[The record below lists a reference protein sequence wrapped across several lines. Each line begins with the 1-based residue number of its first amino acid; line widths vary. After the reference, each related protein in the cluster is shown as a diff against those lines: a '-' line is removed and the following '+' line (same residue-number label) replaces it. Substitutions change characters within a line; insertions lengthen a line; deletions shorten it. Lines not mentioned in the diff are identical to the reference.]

1 MSAATHR
8 LQSAECRPAA
18 CRQICPQRLRVHAMF
33 RLIPREEK
41 FFEMFEASARNIH
54 RGAYLLREMMEQY
67 RDPEKQADAIMEV
80 EHQGDTITHDII
92 HKLNQTFI
100 TPIDREDIYA
110 LSSALDDVLDL
121 IESVS
126 DRMVMYKIKEPTE
139 TARRLAGIIFK
150 SAEEI
155 VKGVGLLKAL
165 GDVGPYC
172 IEINRLENEADRVS
186 RDAVADLFENVRDP
200 ILVLKWKE
208 LYEHLEEAT
217 DRCEDVANILE
228 NIVLKNS

>member
-1 MSAATHR
+1 
-8 LQSAECRPAA
+8 
-18 CRQICPQRLRVHAMF
+18 MF

-165 GDVGPYC
+165 GDVRPYC

>member
-1 MSAATHR
+1 
-8 LQSAECRPAA
+8 
-18 CRQICPQRLRVHAMF
+18 MF

-41 FFEMFEASARNIH
+41 FYEMFEAAAKNID
-54 RGAYLLREMMEQY
+54 RGAGFLQEMMEHY
-67 RDPEKQADAIMEV
+67 REPEKQAEFIREI

-121 IESVS
+121 IEAVS
-126 DRMVMYKIKEPTE
+126 DRMVMYKIAEPTE
-139 TARRLAGIIFK
+139 IAKRLAGIIFK

-155 VKGVGLLKAL
+155 VKGVGLLKTV
-165 GDVGPYC
+165 GNVGPSC
-172 IEINRLENEADRVS
+172 IEINRLENEADRIS
-186 RDAVADLFENVRDP
+186 RDAVADLFEKERDP
-200 ILVLKWKE
+200 ITVLKWKE
-208 LYEHLEEAT
+208 IYEHLEETT

-228 NIVLKNS
+228 NIILKNS

>member
-1 MSAATHR
+1 
-8 LQSAECRPAA
+8 
-18 CRQICPQRLRVHAMF
+18 MF

-41 FFEMFEASARNIH
+41 FFDMFEAAAQNIH
-54 RGAYLLREMMEQY
+54 QGAYLLQGMMEQY
-67 RDPEKQADAIMEV
+67 RDPEKQAEAILEV

-121 IESVS
+121 IEAVS
-126 DRMVMYKIKEPTE
+126 DRMIMYKIKEPTE
-139 TARRLAGIIFK
+139 TSRRLADIIFK

-155 VKGVGLLKAL
+155 VKGVGVLKKL
-165 GDVGPYC
+165 GDVRSYC
-172 IEINRLENEADRVS
+172 IEINRLENEADRIS
-186 RDAVADLFENVRDP
+186 RDAVAALFENERDP
-200 ILVLKWKE
+200 IMVLKWKE
-208 LYEHLEEAT
+208 LYEHLEETT

>member
-1 MSAATHR
+1 
-8 LQSAECRPAA
+8 
-18 CRQICPQRLRVHAMF
+18 MF

-41 FFEMFEASARNIH
+41 FFEMFEASARNIY
-54 RGAYLLREMMEQY
+54 RGAYLLKEMMEQY
-67 RDPEKQADAIMEV
+67 RDPEKQSDAIMEV

-139 TARRLAGIIFK
+139 TAKRLAVIIFK

-165 GDVGPYC
+165 GDVRPYC
-172 IEINRLENEADRVS
+172 IEINRLENEADRIS

-200 ILVLKWKE
+200 IQVLKWKE

>member
-1 MSAATHR
+1 
-8 LQSAECRPAA
+8 
-18 CRQICPQRLRVHAMF
+18 VF

-41 FFEMFEASARNIH
+41 FFDMFEAAAQNIYQGAR
-54 RGAYLLREMMEQY
+54 LLQEMMERYQE
-67 RDPEKQADAIMEV
+67 PEKQADAILEI
-80 EHQGDTITHDII
+80 EHRGDTITHDII

-126 DRMVMYKIKEPTE
+126 DRMIMYKILEPTE
-139 TARRLAGIIFK
+139 TAKRLSVIIFK

-155 VKGVGLLKAL
+155 VQGVGLLKKL
-165 GDVGPYC
+165 GDVRPHC

-200 ILVLKWKE
+200 IMVLKWKE

>member
-1 MSAATHR
+1 
-8 LQSAECRPAA
+8 
-18 CRQICPQRLRVHAMF
+18 MF

-41 FFEMFEASARNIH
+41 FFDMFEAAAQNIH
-54 RGAYLLREMMEQY
+54 RGAYLLKEMMEQY
-67 RDPEKQADAIMEV
+67 RDPEKQAYAIMEV

-139 TARRLAGIIFK
+139 TAKRLAGIIFK

-165 GDVGPYC
+165 GDVSPYC

-186 RDAVADLFENVRDP
+186 RDAVAHLFESVRDP
-200 ILVLKWKE
+200 IQVLKWKE

>member
-1 MSAATHR
+1 
-8 LQSAECRPAA
+8 
-18 CRQICPQRLRVHAMF
+18 MF

-67 RDPEKQADAIMEV
+67 QDPEKQADAIMEV

-165 GDVGPYC
+165 GDVRPYC

-186 RDAVADLFENVRDP
+186 RDAVADLFENVCDP

>member
-1 MSAATHR
+1 V
-8 LQSAECRPAA
+8 
-18 CRQICPQRLRVHAMF
+18 RVHAVF

-41 FFEMFEASARNIH
+41 FFDMFEAAAQNIH
-54 RGAYLLREMMEQY
+54 RGAQLLQGMMGQY
-67 RDPEKQADAIMEV
+67 QDPEKQAEAILQV

-121 IESVS
+121 IEAVS
-126 DRMVMYKIKEPTE
+126 DRMIMYKIKEPTE
-139 TARRLAGIIFK
+139 TSKRLAGIIFK

-155 VKGVGLLKAL
+155 VKGVGVLKKL
-165 GDVGPYC
+165 GDVRSYC
-172 IEINRLENEADRVS
+172 IEINRLENEADRIS
-186 RDAVADLFENVRDP
+186 RDAVAALFENERDP
-200 ILVLKWKE
+200 IMILKWKE